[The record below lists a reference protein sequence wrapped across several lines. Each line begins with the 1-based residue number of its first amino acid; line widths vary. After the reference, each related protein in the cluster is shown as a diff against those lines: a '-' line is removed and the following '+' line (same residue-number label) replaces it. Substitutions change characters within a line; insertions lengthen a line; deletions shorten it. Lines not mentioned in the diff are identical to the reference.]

1 MAREA
6 IPKFPSVELMGA
18 AQAAEKA
25 AGLRLLVLHGS
36 RARGDARGDSD
47 WDLAF
52 LADSTFDPDALLA
65 RLGEELG
72 TDQVDLADLSRAS
85 ALLRFKTASEGLP
98 LYERESGL
106 FDRFRLEAVS
116 TWCDMEPVLTRAYD
130 AQLARQ
136 AT

>member
-1 MAREA
+1 
-6 IPKFPSVELMGA
+6 MGAA

-52 LADSTFDPDALLA
+52 LADSTFDPDDLLA
-65 RLGEELG
+65 RLGEELA
-72 TDQVDLADLSRAS
+72 TDQLDLADLSRAS
-85 ALLRFKTASEGLP
+85 ALLRFKTASEGVP
-98 LYERESGL
+98 LYEREPGL
-106 FDRFRLEAVS
+106 FDRFQLEAVS

-136 AT
+136 TT